1 MVNSIYRNRFV
12 CYIQVIEMADIDE
25 LKPSDAYSYFKET
38 IFPFGVSRYQLS
50 QKNVSS
56 ASSGGSSEKFQEP
69 MIINVLIQCIRVY
82 KISIK
87 KVNFF
92 DFT

>member
-1 MVNSIYRNRFV
+1 
-12 CYIQVIEMADIDE
+12 MADIDE

-50 QKNVSS
+50 QNNVSS